1 MMTKLNEDK
10 EKLQAIREQMPA
22 TTAVH
27 YLNTGTNGPLPKMA
41 ADAMKAEAEK
51 EYLQGRYLPFIEELY
66 TEMDTTRNLLARIVG
81 ASYD

>member
-27 YLNTGTNGPLPKMA
+27 YLNTGTNGPLPM
-41 ADAMKAEAEK
+41 
-51 EYLQGRYLPFIEELY
+51 
-66 TEMDTTRNLLARIVG
+66 
-81 ASYD
+81 